1 MYKASF
7 QVVVSS
13 LLLSAAVCGA
23 ALAAQDRSK
32 LAAPDGGLK
41 FSEFKGYE
49 DWAPV
54 APSQVPDG
62 IKVIAA
68 NPVMIKAYK
77 KGLPLAGRKF
87 PDGSKIVK
95 IEWSP
100 VPNTVSPYPVN
111 VPGRLMTVSF
121 IVKDLKRFPKSN
133 GWAYAQFAAN
143 PKTGELT
150 PNGSGNQCGYAC
162 HTKVA
167 AQDYI
172 FTAYPKR

>member
-1 MYKASF
+1 MYKTSF

-13 LLLSAAVCGA
+13 VLLSTAVCGA
-23 ALAAQDRSK
+23 AFAAQDRSK
-32 LAAPDGGLK
+32 LATPDGGLK
-41 FSEFKGYE
+41 FSAFKGYE

-62 IKVIAA
+62 IKVISA
-68 NPVMIKAYK
+68 NAVMIKAYRA
-77 KGLPLAGRKF
+77 GLPMAGKKF

-95 IEWSP
+95 IEWTQKPSA
-100 VPNTVSPYPVN
+100 VSPYPVTIPEK
-111 VPGRLMTVSF
+111 VMTISF
-121 IVKDLKRFPKSN
+121 IEKDLKRFPKSN
-133 GWAYAQFAAN
+133 GWAYAQFVAN